1 MHFSKAGENMKF
13 DRITAKDNA
22 VIKKTVKL
30 ITMPKRRR
38 EESLF
43 VIEGLRL
50 CSEIANSDI
59 TAEYVIVSDGCL
71 EQKQNDVLKIA
82 EQSRRCIVVPD
93 SLFSH
98 ISDTRSPQGVLC
110 VCKIPDRALNKNFGS
125 GMYIALEN
133 MQDPS
138 NLGAVARTAEA
149 LGISGIIV
157 SGQGCDPYSPK
168 VQRAGMGALLR
179 TGVTVAP
186 DFISEM
192 KNLSADGWR
201 LYGAVVSGSAGDVRK
216 VRFAPKSV
224 ILIGNEARGL
234 TDEAVGI
241 CSELI
246 TIPMSGRTESLNASV
261 AAAILMWEAL
271 KQNYEER

>member
-1 MHFSKAGENMKF
+1 MQLSKDGENMKF

-22 VIKKTVKL
+22 VIKKTAKL
-30 ITMPKRRR
+30 VNSAKRRR

-50 CSEIANSDI
+50 CAEIANSDI
-59 TAEYVIVSDGCL
+59 KAEYVIVSDSCL
-71 EQKQNDVLKIA
+71 TQKQNDILKIA
-82 EQSRRCIVVPD
+82 GQAKRCIVVPD
-93 SLFSH
+93 GLFSH
-98 ISDTRSPQGVLC
+98 ISDTSSPQGVLC
-110 VCKIPDRALNKNFGS
+110 VCKMPEHNPEKRVGS
-125 GMYIALEN
+125 GVYIALEN

-149 LGISGIIV
+149 LGIAGLIV
-157 SGQGCDPYSPK
+157 SGSGCDPYSPK
-168 VQRAGMGALLR
+168 AQRAGMGSLLR
-179 TGVTVAP
+179 MPVTVTP

-192 KNLSADGWR
+192 QDISADGWR
-201 LYGAVVSGSAGDVRK
+201 LYGAVVSDKAHNAQK
-216 VRFAPKSV
+216 VCFAPKSV

-234 TDEAVGI
+234 TDSAAAV
-241 CSELI
+241 CDELI

-271 KQNYEER
+271 RHNNEER